1 MYLHLYVSV
10 ACTSASEWKSK
21 SATESKSVSKSKSEP
36 NSKSKPSSK
45 SDPNSK
51 SESESKSG
59 SNSKSKSRSKS
70 GSNSTSKSRSKSG
83 SNSKSKPRSKPV
95 SRRASISFRRRV
107 PVSRAMASAKI
118 QIWRLSC
125 TGCGTGGGLKG
136 GRGKSR
142 VPGIP
147 KHSRSHGIPGGHS
160 FALKSQGSRGR
171 WVGAIVVAVTSRRE
185 EGGGKGRRNGLLFPG
200 FLNFIS
206 TFVSRWKQSTVLFF
220 IFILSFSIYNAE

>member
-51 SESESKSG
+51 SESE
-59 SNSKSKSRSKS
+59 SKS

-171 WVGAIVVAVTSRRE
+171 WVGAIVVAVTSLRE

-206 TFVSRWKQSTVLFF
+206 TFVSRWRQSTVFF
-220 IFILSFSIYNAE
+220 LSFLFQYTMPNTYRSLIHFFPTEW